1 MPEVTIITLKD
12 FQRLKETFDIKQ
24 KEKEENKDDNL
35 TRNKSN
41 KVGGRKRKKHRIPSF
56 F

>member
-1 MPEVTIITLKD
+1 MPEVKIITLKD
-12 FQRLKETFDIKQ
+12 FQRLKEEFDTKQ
-24 KEKEENKDDNL
+24 KEKEANKDDNL

-41 KVGGRKRKKHRIPSF
+41 KVGGKRKKNYVVPSF